1 MHLVLASS
9 LAAIACAEEVADGG
23 VVKPSDLVN
32 DDACFTGDET
42 ECSLSLRQLRL
53 QQPPVEL
60 GKDGAVATESIEGA
74 STRDD
79 VQHDMVGKDAEA
91 FMQETSINERTN
103 IAEAALEDSADEGH
117 HHHHHH
123 QAEKQLRWA
132 PDSRYCLSVD
142 NNVFGKGQKM
152 QLWQCKAGMGQ
163 FFHYTPSEEST
174 LLRSAAA
181 PAFCVVVD
189 GNSHHNG
196 AKVQLWECDP
206 YVQAQHW
213 IMEHHGAGS
222 VLIRNAAFPSK
233 CLVVNGNEGY
243 NGNKLQIWNCQGAE
257 QFKQWVPT
265 R

>member
-1 MHLVLASS
+1 MASALMRLVLAGS
-9 LAAIACAEEVADGG
+9 LAAIACADGVADGG
-23 VVKPSDLVN
+23 VVKASDLVN
-32 DDACFTGDET
+32 DDACFTGDEA

-53 QQPPVEL
+53 RQPPVEI
-60 GKDGAVATESIEGA
+60 GEDGAVATQSIEGA

-79 VQHDMVGKDAEA
+79 VENDMAGKDDEE
-91 FMQETSINERTN
+91 FMQEAFIKER
-103 IAEAALEDSADEGH
+103 AAALEDSAGEG

-163 FFHYTPSEEST
+163 FFHYTPSQETT

-189 GNSHHNG
+189 GNSDHNG

-233 CLVVNGNEGY
+233 CLVVNGNKGY
-243 NGNKLQIWNCQGAE
+243 NGNKLQVWNCQGDG